1 MAPRLHI
8 ITGFA
13 NAAVLGTV
21 TCYLIDEP
29 GVPYN
34 QSYLCLE
41 KEMYYDKLESKQ
53 NKKTYKLASRT
64 RSKNRVFQ
72 ILDHRIFCWDLEKRD
87 SIASFYLANNSRK
100 KSFCTF

>member
-1 MAPRLHI
+1 MLLCLELLP
-8 ITGFA
+8 
-13 NAAVLGTV
+13 V
-21 TCYLIDEP
+21 IDET

-72 ILDHRIFCWDLEKRD
+72 ILDHRIFCRDLEKRD
-87 SIASFYLANNSRK
+87 SIASFHLVNNSRK